1 MPKEMEPDMSS
12 DNSRQDRE
20 AFLAALEMWNRPQH
34 ELGFKGLD
42 ADCDTDAI
50 IDRLF
55 STPAGGFLKD

>member
-1 MPKEMEPDMSS
+1 MNFEQPKP
-12 DNSRQDRE
+12 DRE
-20 AFLAALEMWNRPQH
+20 AFLRALKQWDRP
-34 ELGFKGLD
+34 EEDFRCKPLD

>member
-1 MPKEMEPDMSS
+1 MTTKS
-12 DNSRQDRE
+12 SRQDRE
-20 AFLAALEMWNRPQH
+20 AFLKALEMWDRPQH

-50 IDRLF
+50 IERLF